1 MHFKRR
7 LIGLL
12 SCLAAAATLTA
23 CGGGE
28 ELTCG
33 PGTQAMDGE
42 CALTDDGCADGTVLA
57 EDGTCVPE
65 SGACAEGT
73 TFDAEQGK
81 CIVNTEIT
89 CGEGTVAQDGIC
101 VVETPT
107 TCGPNTERDANSGEC
122 IITDAACTVGTAYDS
137 DSDSC
142 MPTDEVCAEGT
153 HFSVDDAVCMP
164 DAQCQEGDIILNG
177 LCATHAEELA
187 ANADHAEAQPVS
199 DPADI
204 TLKAAGEQYVF
215 TGTIAAPA
223 DHDADG
229 TLDQDADVYNFSA
242 DAGTWM
248 EIALQS
254 TGMPAPGFKLAS
266 ADGTWVRYSPFDTSA
281 ARQIMIPKSGD
292 YTLTIL
298 PSIVMQSDGAVGPL
312 GGDDWG
318 YVGTFEKIDAPTS
331 VPQGDMLT
339 NGVSGEFSTLTDNF
353 FEITDLP
360 QDGLV
365 KVQFAELSDDIDAEV
380 VVWGDAPNAFYNF
393 PISASGEAFIKV
405 PDASSVYV
413 LVDYVRKRG
422 SQDSFATGAATSLNA
437 FALGSIPADS
447 EASTPTTTVAG
458 DDTLYVTFRASADQ
472 FLELTHDNANS
483 QNGHLTLYRVDGSV
497 AVPELNVGT
506 YSSDFVSHRALY
518 QYTTNP
524 DAFYVLE
531 VVSAYGNDMEDQSI
545 TVASKS
551 PIDLG
556 QVGIGSSVSHTGGA
570 MRRKQ
575 KDWGFVEFP
584 AETRL
589 ELASSVT
596 SDEMFARITLEF
608 WDDSGESMG
617 TLSQTRQMVLM
628 PGTYK
633 FAVAPTGGDIADYN
647 FDLTANLPPIREGAE
662 PNDTPANAT
671 PMPIGRDLVG
681 TLAGTDVDVWQVDLA
696 QDMASDEVFVAEIAH
711 TSGGSWIGTK
721 PYGCKLL
728 DSTGAELI
736 ATPETSEGCVIVTDG
751 LTTGT
756 YYIEVT
762 NPTPDEHGYAG
773 EVSIVAGTMLAESND
788 TTATATT
795 TIFADLTSGDSFF
808 GETPDATDVDY
819 LEFTVNS
826 AIATDKALIIYPMLY
841 TESPGTIYWA
851 IEDSMGNVVT
861 SGPMQQGPLVVPSA
875 SLPTGTYYVG
885 VAWPSPRAGQT
896 GVYSFHAA
904 VDTPPSGGK

>member
-1 MHFKRR
+1 MRFKRR

-33 PGTQAMDGE
+33 PGTQAKDGK

-89 CGEGTVAQDGIC
+89 CGEGTIAQDGVC

-122 IITDAACTVGTAYDS
+122 IITDAACTVGTAYDA

-142 MPTDEVCAEGT
+142 VPTDEVCAEGT

-187 ANADHAEAQPVS
+187 ANADHTEAQPVS
-199 DPADI
+199 EPADI
-204 TLKAAGEQYVF
+204 TLEAAGEQYVF

-223 DHDADG
+223 DYDADG
-229 TLDQDADVYNFSA
+229 TLDQDADVYHFSA

-281 ARQIMIPKSGD
+281 ARQIMIPKTGD

-318 YVGTFEKIDAPTS
+318 YVGTIEKIDAPTS

-339 NGVSGEFSTLTDNF
+339 NGVSGEFTTLTDNF

-380 VVWGDAPNAFYNF
+380 VVWGDAPDAFYNF

-405 PDASSVYV
+405 PDASAVYV

-422 SQDSFATGAATSLNA
+422 SQDSFATGAATSLNSVD
-437 FALGSIPADS
+437 LGAIPADNQ
-447 EASTPTTTVAG
+447 ASTPSTTVAG
-458 DDTLYVTFRASADQ
+458 DDTLYVTFRATDDQ
-472 FLELTHDNANS
+472 FLELTHDNSNA
-483 QNGHLTLYRVDGSV
+483 QNGNLTLYRVDDSV
-497 AVPELNVGT
+497 AVPESNV
-506 YSSDFVSHRALY
+506 SSFSTQWASKRAIY
-518 QYTTNP
+518 QYTTRP
-524 DAFYVLE
+524 DELYVLE
-531 VVSAYGNDMEDQSI
+531 FYPAYGNDMEEQTI
-545 TVASKS
+545 TVTSDG
-551 PIDLG
+551 PIELG
-556 QVGIGSSVSHTGGA
+556 QLSIGGTASHSAGA
-570 MRRKQ
+570 LNTKQ
-575 KDWGFVEFP
+575 FDWGFIELP
-584 AETRL
+584 AEARL
-589 ELASSVT
+589 DFSMSVPELSH
-596 SDEMFARITLEF
+596 IYLEF
-608 WDDSGESMG
+608 WNEDGESMG
-617 TLSQTRQMVLM
+617 TLNDGGSIVLRA
-628 PGTYK
+628 GTYK
-633 FAVAPTGGDIADYN
+633 FAVGIMGTAITSYT
-647 FDLTANLPPIREGAE
+647 FDLTAHLPPIREGAE
-662 PNDTPANAT
+662 PNGTTADAT
-671 PMPIGRDLVG
+671 LVPIGRDIMG
-681 TLAGTDVDVWQVDLA
+681 ELAGNDVDVWQVDLA
-696 QDMASDEVFVAEIAH
+696 QDMASDEVFFAEIVH
-711 TSGGSWIGTK
+711 ESGGGFMPPT
-721 PYGCKLL
+721 YTCRLL
-728 DSTGAELI
+728 DSTGAELS
-736 ATPETSEGCVIVTDG
+736 AWQETNRGCALISHG
-751 LTTGT
+751 LTADT
-756 YYIEVT
+756 YYVEVT
-762 NPTPDEHGYAG
+762 NPLMDGYDYGG
-773 EVSIVAGTMLAESND
+773 EISVVTGTMLAEPND
-788 TTATATT
+788 TTAAATT
-795 TIFADLTSGDSFF
+795 TTFADLTSGDSFF

-826 AIATDKALIIYPMLY
+826 AIATDKALIIYPMIY
-841 TESPGTIYWA
+841 TGSPGDIYWA

-875 SLPTGTYYVG
+875 SLPPGTYYVG
-885 VAWPSPRAGQT
+885 VAWPSPWAGES
-896 GVYSFHAA
+896 GVYSFHGA
-904 VDTPPSGGK
+904 VDTPPSGGGVRL